1 VNPTFRILSGTLG
14 FVFTSSTIVNETM
27 GWQNICAPITD
38 CNPPPATP
46 AGVWTPIAGTTLS
59 DWTTVLSNVTNV
71 LFRVDYSAAVGETS
85 GFDNVCIHSNVPSI
99 DAGNDTT
106 VCAGSIISLHV
117 EGCSNTPEWYAI
129 SGDTLIFVGNGPLID
144 VAPTQNT
151 CYVVICCGVGACC
164 CDTDTVCV
172 NVNQL
177 PILQWNTVY
186 PSVCQ
191 NSAPIVLDSSQIL
204 VFVNNNWVP
213 VSNLGGSG
221 VFSGP
226 FVTGNI
232 FTPST
237 IGTYTICYTYT
248 DSVGCSNQICNT
260 INVIFCCDTSFQI
273 SAGNDTTICHGGVA
287 ILDVEGCNGAATWYK
302 LGVEGP
308 IVIGQG
314 PLVDVTP
321 TQNTCYM
328 VVCCDPLYP
337 ACCDT
342 DTVCVM

>member
-1 VNPTFRILSGTLG
+1 M
-14 FVFTSSTIVNETM
+14 NE
-27 GWQNICAPITD
+27 
-38 CNPPPATP
+38 
-46 AGVWTPIAGTTLS
+46 
-59 DWTTVLSNVTNV
+59 
-71 LFRVDYSAAVGETS
+71 
-85 GFDNVCIHSNVPSI
+85 
-99 DAGNDTT
+99 
-106 VCAGSIISLHV
+106 
-117 EGCSNTPEWYAI
+117 
-129 SGDTLIFVGNGPLID
+129 
-144 VAPTQNT
+144 
-151 CYVVICCGVGACC
+151 
-164 CDTDTVCV
+164 
-172 NVNQL
+172 L

-191 NSAPIVLDSSQIL
+191 NSAPIYLDSNNVL

-213 VSNLGGSG
+213 VSSLGGSG

-248 DSVGCSNQICNT
+248 DSVVCSNQICNT

-287 ILDVEGCNGAATWYK
+287 VLNVSGCNGSAIWYA
-302 LGVEGP
+302 LSPNGP
-308 IVIGQG
+308 VPVGQG
-314 PLVDVTP
+314 PILDALPQTS
-321 TQNTCYM
+321 TCYM

-342 DTVCVM
+342 DTVCVYVNELPILQWNTNYPSVCQNSAPIYLDSNNICVCK